1 MAAQD
6 YGAEAGRFA
15 RTNRSQKAPRTEP
28 APFWKQTTTI
38 CEPAHICAA
47 WDLLELTLLGI
58 SGAQLTDA
66 AGTRHFE
73 PGGAL
78 APSANNGVR
87 KMIELKIATLVFGVG
102 ALISLLTTNV
112 GHELVSVLLAGLFA

>member
-1 MAAQD
+1 MAKQD

-47 WDLLELTLLGI
+47 WDLLDPVKAAVLDPI
-58 SGAQLTDA
+58 SSPRRQHGPSSTPSRAHTPRD
-66 AGTRHFE
+66 AGT
-73 PGGAL
+73 
-78 APSANNGVR
+78 V
-87 KMIELKIATLVFGVG
+87 
-102 ALISLLTTNV
+102 SLSEVARLMRRCYTA
-112 GHELVSVLLAGLFA
+112 SP